1 MIIATT
7 DRIEGS
13 EISEVLGMVM
23 ANTVR
28 AKNVGRDIMAG
39 FRNLAGG
46 EIREYTKMLA
56 ESREIAIDR
65 MTTRAE
71 EMGADAI
78 VGTRFITAGIMS
90 SASEIMAYGTAVKLG
105 KKN

>member
-7 DRIEGS
+7 DRIEGY
-13 EISEVLGMVM
+13 EISEALGMVM

-65 MTTRAE
+65 MTKRAE

-105 KKN
+105 KKS